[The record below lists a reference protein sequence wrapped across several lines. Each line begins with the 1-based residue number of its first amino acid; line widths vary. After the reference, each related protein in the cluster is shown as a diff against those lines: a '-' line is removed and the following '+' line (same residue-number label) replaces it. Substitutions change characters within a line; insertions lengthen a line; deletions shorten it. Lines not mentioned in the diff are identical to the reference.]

1 MNTITSTYKAK
12 QDLNES
18 TMNINSAEK
27 VKEIFGQALEIAKE
41 NRNEFLATACYQNQ
55 DLYKEVFSLLVAH
68 EEAESFLEKPAANFA
83 AKLVK
88 HEKENLAS
96 NSKEAFLEQLTGRVI
111 DGKYLIEKQL
121 GQGGMGA
128 VYQAIHLGTK
138 RPVALKVIA
147 PQFMAHTEFVERF
160 KREAEAAGRLSHP
173 NVVNVTDFGIAAFGS
188 AQIAYLVM
196 EYLKGLTL
204 GALLKKKGKL
214 PISFT
219 IDILEQ
225 VCLAIE
231 EAHSQGI
238 IHRDLKPDNIW
249 LEPDGRGNY
258 HVKVLDF
265 GLAKLHSTQPTTNL
279 PASISNLLPTVDP
292 NKISLSFDYQKIKT
306 NKQQP
311 SDNESATV
319 FYDEKDTKIMEP
331 SQTAGNLDPQSVPEW
346 LTRIGMVLG
355 TPLYMSPEQCSGQAL
370 EKSSDIYSLGVIAY
384 EMLTGEAPFTGS
396 MQELIQKHI
405 EIAPIPLQKKRKNI
419 PSAIA
424 DLVMTALAKKP
435 QERVISAKAFA
446 IALRANSEGEIP
458 LIHQAFGIYWKEF
471 FPIARVS
478 IVINFIFILF
488 SSLLTASLIQLNF
501 TFPLES
507 IFQLIWWVFP
517 LLGILLTGEVSTGA
531 FTLAVKQFQ
540 ETGAISST
548 KVISGLNKPLS
559 QILIT
564 ALQNYLLAIS
574 QIWKFVFPA
583 YHSLVYSSFT
593 SPSLV
598 LENKQPYQ
606 VRQSSKELVTK
617 FYSLASSLKLR
628 FLITKVI
635 SFLLFLVS
643 FMVCYVSLGQSEQY
657 SVTIS
662 LIATILLP
670 GLFMIV
676 VNPLIDMA
684 TALLYFKAREANGEI
699 VYQQKGLEEIEIS
712 EKLKFSR
719 RRKVLIAISLVFSI
733 VFSSFSYILIIPPFG
748 KPLIAERPVIEKLSN
763 EENAWFEYELA
774 LQDMLEFPIGFNY
787 SNNKP
792 SQEFVR
798 EMISQQMKNPGFSN
812 LEKVALREEEF
823 NEQQLSYLDSHK
835 EAIKHLL
842 KGAKRPKAQFYNE
855 LPATA
860 TSLTPNLLQIRAL
873 TILAAA
879 KVRRLLDQGKTQEAV
894 ELALANYKMATDIG
908 AEVNT
913 TLISTLISIVCR
925 GIAAKSL
932 FSVIYLGTTTAE
944 MDKEI
949 ARRVDEQDRR
959 MPNAYQTL
967 VWETQAMDISM
978 EEVLIKRKYSSL
990 NQEFFVYTSSSK
1002 VPWARAFPGL
1012 CIRTY
1017 NSLRTINQQYL
1028 QKVGSGLENW
1038 DFASTQEVYQ
1048 ELLNTEFKDILRLS
1062 PSDTIARNIFYIS
1075 IPNMLSTMKSLYV
1088 GNSFGKGVT
1097 IFAAASAYKKEHGKF
1112 PDTLDLAI
1120 NGLGLNPQ
1128 IDVATNKKVGYRL
1141 EDDKPVIWLAGVDG
1155 QDNNGK
1161 IAYPAIERD
1170 KPTFGKD
1177 LVYRYG
1183 KYPLVD

>member
-1 MNTITSTYKAK
+1 MNTIISIYKAK
-12 QDLNES
+12 QDLSES
-18 TMNINSAEK
+18 MVTMKIDLVEK
-27 VKEIFGQALEIAKE
+27 VKEIFGQALETPKE
-41 NRNEFLATACYQNQ
+41 NRREFLATACYQNQ
-55 DLYKEVFSLLVAH
+55 ELYKEVLSLLIAH

-96 NSKEAFLEQLTGRVI
+96 NSKEAFLEQLTGRVV
-111 DGKYLIEKQL
+111 DGKYLIEKLL

-173 NVVNVTDFGIAAFGS
+173 NVVNVTDFGIAAFGA
-188 AQIAYLVM
+188 AQVAYLVM

-214 PISFT
+214 PVSFT

-225 VCLAIE
+225 ICSAIE

-249 LEPDGRGNY
+249 LEPDGRGSY

-265 GLAKLHSTQPTTNL
+265 GLAKLHSSQPTTNL
-279 PASISNLLPTVDP
+279 STPLSNLLPTVDP
-292 NKISLSFDYQKIKT
+292 DKISLSFDYQKIKT
-306 NKQQP
+306 NKHRT
-311 SDNESATV
+311 SDNEGVMIFT
-319 FYDEKDTKIMEP
+319 DEKETKIMEP

-346 LTRIGMVLG
+346 LTRVGMVLG

-370 EKSSDIYSLGVIAY
+370 EKSSDIYSLGIIAY
-384 EMLTGEAPFTGS
+384 EMLTGETPFTGD
-396 MQELIQKHI
+396 MYQLIQQHT
-405 EIAPIPLQKKRKNI
+405 ETAPIPLQKKRKNI
-419 PSAIA
+419 PSSIA
-424 DLVMTALAKKP
+424 DLVMAALAKKP
-435 QERVISAKAFA
+435 QERIISAKAFA
-446 IALRANSEGEIP
+446 TALRANSEGEIP

-471 FPIARVS
+471 FPITSVS

-488 SSLLTASLIQLNF
+488 SSLLTASLVQLNF
-501 TFPLES
+501 TFPLEG
-507 IFQLIWWVFP
+507 IFQLIWWIFP

-540 ETGAISST
+540 ETGTISST
-548 KVISGLNKPLS
+548 KVILGLNKHLG

-564 ALQNYLLAIS
+564 ALQNYLAAVS
-574 QIWKFVFPA
+574 QIWKFIFPA
-583 YHSLVYSSFT
+583 FRSLVYSSFT

-617 FYSLASSLKLR
+617 LYSLASSLKLR

-635 SFLLFLVS
+635 SFFLFLVS
-643 FMVCYVSLGQSEQY
+643 VMVCYVTLGQSEQY
-657 SVTIS
+657 SLTIS

-670 GLFMIV
+670 GLFMII

-684 TALLYFKAREANGEI
+684 IALLYFKAREANGEI

-712 EKLKFSR
+712 EKLRFSR
-719 RRKVLIAISLVFSI
+719 RRKVLVAVSLVLSI

-748 KPLIAERPVIEKLSN
+748 KPFIPERPVIEKLSN
-763 EENAWFEYELA
+763 EENAWFEYDLA
-774 LQDMLEFPIGFNY
+774 LQDMLEFPIGFSY
-787 SNNKP
+787 TNNKP
-792 SQEFVR
+792 SQEFVG
-798 EMISQQMKNPGFSN
+798 EMIRQQIKNPGFSN
-812 LEKVALREEEF
+812 LEKVALREEDF

-855 LPATA
+855 SPATIN
-860 TSLTPNLLQIRAL
+860 SQTPNLLQIRAL

-879 KVRRLLDQGKTQEAV
+879 EVRRLLDQGKTQQAV
-894 ELALANYKMATDIG
+894 ELALANYKMVTDIG
-908 AEVNT
+908 AEANT
-913 TLISTLISIVCR
+913 TLISSLISIICR
-925 GIAAKSL
+925 AIAAKSL
-932 FSVIYLGTTTAE
+932 FAVIYFGTTTSE

-949 ARRVDEQDRR
+949 ARFVDEQDRR
-959 MPNAYQTL
+959 MPNAYQAL

-978 EEVLIKRKYSSL
+978 EEALIKSNYSSL
-990 NQEFFVYTSSSK
+990 NEEWPFFGSSK
-1002 VPWARAFPGL
+1002 VQWIRAFPGL

-1017 NSLRTINQQYL
+1017 NSLHIVNKQYL
-1028 QKVGSGLENW
+1028 QKVSSVLENW
-1038 DFASTQEVYQ
+1038 DFASTQKIYQ
-1048 ELLNTEFKDILRLS
+1048 ELLNKELDDILSLS
-1062 PSDTIARNIFYIS
+1062 PSDTIARTMFYIS
-1075 IPNMLSTMKSLYV
+1075 IPNMLATMKSLYV
-1088 GNSFGKGVT
+1088 ANSFGNGVT
-1097 IFAAASAYKKEHGKF
+1097 VFAAASAYKKEHGKF

-1128 IDVATNKKVGYRL
+1128 IDVATNKKIGYRL
-1141 EDDKPVIWLAGVDG
+1141 EDDKPVIWFAGVDG

-1161 IAYPAIERD
+1161 IAYGLDRD

-1183 KYPLVD
+1183 KYPLNN